1 MIRAPA
7 RPMSA
12 FDSKPRSNDLK
23 RGRNMTNHLFA
34 VIIVIFS
41 SALSLSSTSQVPGQ
55 GVRTGSPKDR
65 SIEDKYRA
73 DEIERVRR
81 EAVKPQQ
88 RYQTKRF
95 PQIKEDFERIQLI
108 NSDVLQAITLKAE
121 PDYRRLSEAAAEV
134 KKRATRLRSNLFPSE
149 SPFQSKQGDQR
160 PKEPQDLKSL
170 LTELDKAITTFVHNP
185 MFENTRVVNQED
197 SKKAQEDLEKII
209 DLSARTRKRAS

>member
-1 MIRAPA
+1 
-7 RPMSA
+7 
-12 FDSKPRSNDLK
+12 
-23 RGRNMTNHLFA
+23 MTNHLFA
-34 VIIVIFS
+34 VIIIVFS
-41 SALSLSSTSQVPGQ
+41 SVLSLSSTSQVPGQ
-55 GVRTGSPKDR
+55 GIRTGSPKDR

-88 RYQTKRF
+88 RYQTSRF

-108 NSDVLQAITLKAE
+108 NSDVLQGISLKAE

-149 SPFQSKQGDQR
+149 FRVESKQSEQR
-160 PKEPQDLKSL
+160 LKGPENLKL
-170 LTELDKAITTFVHNP
+170 LLRELDKAITTFVHNP
-185 MFENTRVVNQED
+185 MFENTRVVNEED

-209 DLSARTRKRAS
+209 DLSARTRKRAG

>member
-1 MIRAPA
+1 
-7 RPMSA
+7 
-12 FDSKPRSNDLK
+12 
-23 RGRNMTNHLFA
+23 MTNHLFA

-41 SALSLSSTSQVPGQ
+41 SVLSLSSTSQVPGQ
-55 GVRTGSPKDR
+55 GIRTGSPKDR

-81 EAVKPQQ
+81 EAIKPQQ
-88 RYQTKRF
+88 KYHTTHF

-108 NSDVLQAITLKAE
+108 NSDVLQATTLNAE

-149 SPFQSKQGDQR
+149 PRVESRASEQR
-160 PKEPQDLKSL
+160 LKGPENLKSL
-170 LTELDKAITTFVHNP
+170 LKELDKAIITFVHNP

-209 DLSARTRKRAS
+209 DLSARTRKRAG

>member
-1 MIRAPA
+1 
-7 RPMSA
+7 
-12 FDSKPRSNDLK
+12 
-23 RGRNMTNHLFA
+23 MTNHLFA

-41 SALSLSSTSQVPGQ
+41 SVLSLSSTPQVPGQ
-55 GVRTGSPKDR
+55 GIRTGSPKDR

-88 RYQTKRF
+88 RYQTTRF

-108 NSDVLQAITLKAE
+108 NSDVLQAISLKAE

-134 KKRATRLRSNLFPSE
+134 KKRATRLRTNLFPSE
-149 SPFQSKQGDQR
+149 SRVESKQS
-160 PKEPQDLKSL
+160 EPRLKGPENLKAL
-170 LTELDKAITTFVHNP
+170 LNELDKAITTFVHNP
-185 MFENTRVVNQED
+185 MFENTRVVNEED

-209 DLSARTRKRAS
+209 DLSARTRKRAG

>member
-1 MIRAPA
+1 
-7 RPMSA
+7 
-12 FDSKPRSNDLK
+12 
-23 RGRNMTNHLFA
+23 MTNHLFA

-41 SALSLSSTSQVPGQ
+41 SVLSLSSTSQVGGQ
-55 GVRTGSPKDR
+55 GIRTGSPKDR

-88 RYQTKRF
+88 RYQTTRF

-108 NSDVLQAITLKAE
+108 NSDVLQAITLKAD

-149 SPFQSKQGDQR
+149 FRVESKQSEQ
-160 PKEPQDLKSL
+160 QLKGPENLKL
-170 LTELDKAITTFVHNP
+170 LLRELDKAITTFVHNP
-185 MFENTRVVNQED
+185 MFENTRVVNEED

-209 DLSARTRKRAS
+209 DLSARTRKRAG

>member
-1 MIRAPA
+1 
-7 RPMSA
+7 
-12 FDSKPRSNDLK
+12 
-23 RGRNMTNHLFA
+23 MTNHLFA

-41 SALSLSSTSQVPGQ
+41 SVLSLSSTSQVPGQ
-55 GVRTGSPKDR
+55 GIRTGSPKDR

-88 RYQTKRF
+88 RYQTTRF

-108 NSDVLQAITLKAE
+108 NSDVLQAISLKAE

-149 SPFQSKQGDQR
+149 FRVESKQS
-160 PKEPQDLKSL
+160 EPRLKGPENLKAL
-170 LTELDKAITTFVHNP
+170 LNELDKAITTFVHNP
-185 MFENTRVVNQED
+185 MFENTRVVNEED

-209 DLSARTRKRAS
+209 DLSARTRKRAG

>member
-1 MIRAPA
+1 
-7 RPMSA
+7 
-12 FDSKPRSNDLK
+12 
-23 RGRNMTNHLFA
+23 MTNHLFA

-41 SALSLSSTSQVPGQ
+41 SVVSLSSTSQVPGQ
-55 GVRTGSPKDR
+55 GIRTGSPKDR

-88 RYQTKRF
+88 RYQTTRF

-149 SPFQSKQGDQR
+149 FRVESKQSEQR
-160 PKEPQDLKSL
+160 LKGPENLKSL
-170 LTELDKAITTFVHNP
+170 LIELDKAITTFVHNP
-185 MFENTRVVNQED
+185 MFENTRVVNEED

-209 DLSARTRKRAS
+209 DLSARTRKRAG

>member
-1 MIRAPA
+1 
-7 RPMSA
+7 
-12 FDSKPRSNDLK
+12 
-23 RGRNMTNHLFA
+23 MTNHLFA

-41 SALSLSSTSQVPGQ
+41 SVVSLSSTSQVPGQ
-55 GVRTGSPKDR
+55 GIRTGSPKDR

-88 RYQTKRF
+88 RYQTTRF

-108 NSDVLQAITLKAE
+108 NSDVLQAISLKAE

-149 SPFQSKQGDQR
+149 FRVESKQSEQR
-160 PKEPQDLKSL
+160 LKGPENLKSL

-185 MFENTRVVNQED
+185 MFENTRVVNEED

-209 DLSARTRKRAS
+209 DLSARTRKRAG

>member
-1 MIRAPA
+1 
-7 RPMSA
+7 
-12 FDSKPRSNDLK
+12 
-23 RGRNMTNHLFA
+23 MTNHLFA

-55 GVRTGSPKDR
+55 GIRTGSPKDK

-88 RYQTKRF
+88 RYETTRF

-108 NSDVLQAITLKAE
+108 NSDVLQAITLKSE
-121 PDYRRLSEAAAEV
+121 PDYRRLSEAVAEV

-149 SPFQSKQGDQR
+149 PRIESKESDQR
-160 PKEPQDLKSL
+160 SKVPQDLKSL

-209 DLSARTRKRAS
+209 DLSARTRKRAG

>member
-1 MIRAPA
+1 
-7 RPMSA
+7 
-12 FDSKPRSNDLK
+12 
-23 RGRNMTNHLFA
+23 MTNHLFA

-41 SALSLSSTSQVPGQ
+41 SVLSLSSTSQVPGQ
-55 GVRTGSPKDR
+55 GIRTGSPKDR

-88 RYQTKRF
+88 GYQTTRF

-121 PDYRRLSEAAAEV
+121 PDYRRLSEAVAEV
-134 KKRATRLRSNLFPSE
+134 KKRATRLRSNLFPLE
-149 SPFQSKQGDQR
+149 SRVQSKQSDQR
-160 PKEPQDLKSL
+160 SKEPQDLKSL
-170 LTELDKAITTFVHNP
+170 LTELDQAITTFVHNP
-185 MFENTRVVNQED
+185 MFENTRIVNQED

-209 DLSARTRKRAS
+209 DLSAKTRKRAG

>member
-1 MIRAPA
+1 
-7 RPMSA
+7 
-12 FDSKPRSNDLK
+12 
-23 RGRNMTNHLFA
+23 MTNHLFA

-108 NSDVLQAITLKAE
+108 NSDVLQTITLKAE

-160 PKEPQDLKSL
+160 SKEPQDLKSL

>member
-1 MIRAPA
+1 
-7 RPMSA
+7 
-12 FDSKPRSNDLK
+12 
-23 RGRNMTNHLFA
+23 MTNHLFA

-41 SALSLSSTSQVPGQ
+41 SVLSLSSTSQVPGQ
-55 GVRTGSPKDR
+55 GIRTGSPKDR

-88 RYQTKRF
+88 RYQTTRF

-108 NSDVLQAITLKAE
+108 NSDVLQAISLKAE

-149 SPFQSKQGDQR
+149 FRVESKQSEQR
-160 PKEPQDLKSL
+160 LKGPENLKSL
-170 LTELDKAITTFVHNP
+170 LSELDKAITTFVHNP
-185 MFENTRVVNQED
+185 MFENTRVVNEED

-209 DLSARTRKRAS
+209 DLSARTRKRAG

>member
-1 MIRAPA
+1 
-7 RPMSA
+7 
-12 FDSKPRSNDLK
+12 
-23 RGRNMTNHLFA
+23 MTNHLFA

-55 GVRTGSPKDR
+55 GIRTGSPKDR

-88 RYQTKRF
+88 RYHTTRF

-149 SPFQSKQGDQR
+149 FRVESKQSEQR
-160 PKEPQDLKSL
+160 LKGPENLKSL
-170 LTELDKAITTFVHNP
+170 LSELDKAITTFVHNP
-185 MFENTRVVNQED
+185 MFENTRVVNEED

-209 DLSARTRKRAS
+209 DLSARTRKRAG

>member
-1 MIRAPA
+1 
-7 RPMSA
+7 
-12 FDSKPRSNDLK
+12 
-23 RGRNMTNHLFA
+23 MTNHLFA
-34 VIIVIFS
+34 VVIVIFS
-41 SALSLSSTSQVPGQ
+41 SVLSLSSTSQVPGQ

-81 EAVKPQQ
+81 DAVKPQQ
-88 RYQTKRF
+88 RYQTTRF

-149 SPFQSKQGDQR
+149 FRVESKQSEQR
-160 PKEPQDLKSL
+160 LKGPENLKSL
-170 LTELDKAITTFVHNP
+170 LSELDKAITTFVHNP
-185 MFENTRVVNQED
+185 MFENTRVVNEED

-209 DLSARTRKRAS
+209 DLSARTRKRAG